1 MDELLFF
8 VDRVASNL
16 PIAKEKFKICYILQV
31 VWHFFEEHIYADVQ
45 KLISMMGFVE
55 YEL

>member
-1 MDELLFF
+1 MDELLFS
-8 VDRVASNL
+8 VDKVASNL

-31 VWHFFEEHIYADVQ
+31 LWHFFEEHICADIQ
-45 KLISMMGFVE
+45 KLISGMEIVE